1 MHCTEQEQHCLQ
13 NIGSPPP
20 DSAQQRAGQPADLLP
35 RGMFRGVGLFVG
47 RAGRPRTGLDFS
59 VSVLK
64 QDLLGDSLMEASGT
78 RASVFRVCSSRR
90 QHQKTLFA
98 NSKHMCRFWERV
110 CVVVEVMRC
119 AEIKRVLSDIFLF
132 KNLNEDAECELG
144 SWASSSPPSP
154 NRSRLIGRC
163 VNWSSRFLPRA
174 ALSHPLPSPTS
185 PNFTRIKSSRNC

>member
-1 MHCTEQEQHCLQ
+1 M
-13 NIGSPPP
+13 GW
-20 DSAQQRAGQPADLLP
+20 LL
-35 RGMFRGVGLFVG
+35 FFE

-64 QDLLGDSLMEASGT
+64 QDLLGDSLMEASGA

-144 SWASSSPPSP
+144 SWASSSWPPIPEQEQIDRTVRELEQQIFAAGGSVTP
-154 NRSRLIGRC
+154 LAKPHFPQLHEDKEFSQLL
-163 VNWSSRFLPRA
+163 VTYTSS
-174 ALSHPLPSPTS
+174 
-185 PNFTRIKSSRNC
+185 